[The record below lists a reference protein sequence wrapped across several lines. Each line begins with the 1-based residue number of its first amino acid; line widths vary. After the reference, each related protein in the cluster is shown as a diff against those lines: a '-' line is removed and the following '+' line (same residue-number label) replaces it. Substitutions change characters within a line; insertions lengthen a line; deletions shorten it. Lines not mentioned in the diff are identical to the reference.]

1 VGFLFATQTTYTS
14 GLFREGGVTVNS
26 LTGALNQLLRQLDGP
41 FPEAPGLR
49 QFYVTVTPEGEPDGL
64 AWLASQWLWPQF
76 YWQQRD
82 GVEELAA
89 LGAVRRF
96 SSLAA
101 ARDFLT
107 AEQGGALMRVC
118 GLNTFDPGQ
127 GSLFVPRLLWR
138 HRGDEIT
145 LTLTLYSE
153 HSLQQDALVARRFL
167 RRLVAPQ
174 PLVAMTGECL
184 EERHLP
190 DRKGWHSMVT
200 RALDAIIAG
209 DMEKVVLARASDLR
223 FSCHLSP
230 GSLLAASRAINRGC
244 YHFFMAFNEHS
255 AFLGSSPERLWRRR
269 GLALTTE
276 ALAGTVAGD
285 DDDGRAAHLARWL
298 LNDEKNQY
306 ENSLVVEDICQ
317 RLEGAASVTDIAEAR
332 IVRLRNVQHLRRDI
346 EARLAQPDDALC
358 LQRLQPTAAVAGL
371 PREAARRFIEQAEPF
386 EREWYAGS
394 AGWLSVDDSEFCVSL
409 RSARVQEDSLRLYA
423 GAGIVAGSAPDA
435 EWQEIE
441 NKAAGLRSLL
451 FSSGR

>member
-1 VGFLFATQTTYTS
+1 M
-14 GLFREGGVTVNS
+14 NS
-26 LTGALNQLLRQLDGP
+26 LTGALNQLLRQLDSP

-49 QFYVTVTPEGEPDGL
+49 QFYVTVTPEGEADGL

-101 ARDFLT
+101 ARDFLA
-107 AEQGGALMRVC
+107 AEQGGALLRIC
-118 GLNTFDPGQ
+118 GLNAFDPER
-127 GSLFVPRLLWR
+127 SFLFVPRLLWR
-138 HRGDEIT
+138 RRGNEISFI
-145 LTLTLYSE
+145 LTLCSE
-153 HSLQQDALVARRFL
+153 RSLQQDAQVARRFL

-174 PLVAMTGECL
+174 PLLALTSQCL
-184 EERHLP
+184 EECHLP
-190 DRKGWHSMVT
+190 TREGWRDMINQ
-200 RALDAIIAG
+200 ALDAIIVG

-223 FSCHLSP
+223 FASPLSP
-230 GSLLAASRAINRGC
+230 ASLLAASRAVNRGC
-244 YHFFMAFNEHS
+244 YHFFMAFDDDS
-255 AFLGSSPERLWRRR
+255 AFLGSSPERLWRRN

-276 ALAGTVAGD
+276 ALAGTVVGD
-285 DDDGRAAHLARWL
+285 DDDGRAAQLARWL

-317 RLEGAASVTDIAEAR
+317 RLEGAASVTDIAEAQ
-332 IVRLRNVQHLRRDI
+332 IVRLRNVQHLRREI
-346 EARLAQPDDALC
+346 EARLSAPDDALC
-358 LQRLQPTAAVAGL
+358 LRRLQPTAAVAGL
-371 PREAARRFIEQAEPF
+371 PREAARRFIEQTEPF

-394 AGWLSVDDSEFCVSL
+394 AGWLSADDSEFCVSL
-409 RSARVQEDSLRLYA
+409 RSASVQGDRLRLYA
-423 GAGIVAGSAPDA
+423 GAGIVAGSVPDA